1 MAKRITN
8 IQKKELLQE
17 FSKGKDLEYL
27 SEKFKFS
34 RLTISRHL
42 KKLIG
47 ESEYQQILNND
58 KLDKNK
64 LDKNKLDKNNPVS
77 EKQLNKEKID
87 SNHKTGNDEVV
98 NNLLDNS
105 FSDQDEFFATPFLE
119 IAPTEHNIDN
129 IPQKDLSSQPIE
141 KANLPKTVYMVVDN
155 SIELE
160 IKLLKDF
167 PEWQFLSEND
177 LNRKTIQ
184 IHYDVKNAK
193 RSCSKNQKVIKVP
206 NSEVFR
212 ITAPILLAKGI
223 SRIVSSDLLISL

>member
-1 MAKRITN
+1 MEVIKPFNNLAKRITN

-17 FSKGKDLEYL
+17 FSKGKDLKFL

-47 ESEYQQILNND
+47 ESEYQQILNKD

-64 LDKNKLDKNNPVS
+64 SVT
-77 EKQLNKEKID
+77 EKQLNKEKIY
-87 SNHKTGNDEVV
+87 SNHKPGNDEVV

-119 IAPTEHNIDN
+119 IAPTEYDIDN

-155 SIELE
+155 TIELE

-167 PEWQFLSEND
+167 PEWQFLSEDD

-184 IHYDVKNAK
+184 IYYDVKNAK
-193 RSCSKNQKVIKVP
+193 RSCSKNQKVLKVP